1 MKNKLLALTAFL
13 ALGAFAAQDTVF
25 TDRVVRDPKQL
36 APKLIA
42 NATDAEARLVAGGIT
57 NGIATM
63 EGGATLDNT
72 SAADELNITE
82 TKVKLTANATVTGTL
97 AVTGAVTLTT
107 KLAQSNIATNT
118 VGVKTISWTCAGG
131 TNFVLTANAQGII
144 TALTATTP

>member
-1 MKNKLLALTAFL
+1 MKNKLFALTALL
-13 ALGAFAAQDTVF
+13 ALGAIAAQDTGF

-36 APKLIA
+36 APKLAA
-42 NATDAEARLVAGGIT
+42 NAADAEARLVAGGMT

-82 TKVKLTANATVTGTL
+82 TKVKLSANATVTGTL

-107 KLAQSNIATNT
+107 KLAQSNIATNNLGALT
-118 VGVKTISWTCAGG
+118 LVVLSTDGKTNT
-131 TNFVLTANAQGII
+131 LTFTAQGILSNNVI
-144 TALTATTP
+144 TP